1 MGERKMSLEAFVA
14 SLLHDAIR
22 SGTPLLLG
30 TLGEIYAERSGV
42 LNLGVE
48 GMMIMGAVTGFGVTL
63 VTGNVWLGILA
74 GALVGGLSALI
85 HAFLSI
91 TLRANQ
97 VVSGLALTMFGLG
110 MSGLIGGL
118 FVGLP
123 LLCPLRPI
131 SIPVLSNIPILGP
144 FLFEHDLLV
153 YFSIAFVPLLWFIL
167 FKTRAGI
174 NIRSVGE
181 SPATADALGVN
192 VFRVRYLCVFLGGLL
207 AGLGGAY
214 LSVAYRPAW
223 TEGMTAGIGWIVIA
237 LTIFAMWSPGRALIG
252 SYLFGG
258 VEALQFRLQP
268 PPPHGLGISPN
279 LLAMLPYALA
289 VIVLLAGTRETIRK
303 RMGAPSALGTPYVR
317 GEK

>member
-1 MGERKMSLEAFVA
+1 MSLEDLVA
-14 SLLHDAIR
+14 SLLHDAVR

-48 GMMIMGAVTGFGVTL
+48 GMMIIGAVTGFGVTL
-63 VTGNVWLGILA
+63 ATGNVWAGILL
-74 GALVGGLSALI
+74 GAIVGGLSALI

-110 MSGLIGGL
+110 ISGLIGGL
-118 FVGLP
+118 FVGIP
-123 LLCPLRPI
+123 LSSPLRPI
-131 SIPVLSNIPILGP
+131 SVPLLSNLPILGY
-144 FLFEHDLLV
+144 FLFKQDPLV
-153 YFSIAFVPLLWFIL
+153 YLSMALVPLLWFIL
-167 FKTRAGI
+167 FRTKAGI

-181 SPATADALGVN
+181 SPATADTLGVN
-192 VFRVRYLCVFLGGLL
+192 VYKLRYLCVFFGGLL
-207 AGLGGAY
+207 SGLGGAY

-237 LTIFAMWSPGRALIG
+237 LTIFSMWSPGRALIG

-258 VEALQFRLQP
+258 VEALQYRLQP
-268 PPPHGLGISPN
+268 PPPYGLGISPN
-279 LLAMLPYALA
+279 ILAMLPYVLA

-303 RMGAPSALGTPYVR
+303 RMGAPSALGTPYIR

>member
-1 MGERKMSLEAFVA
+1 MEERRMSLEALIV
-14 SLLHDAIR
+14 SLLYDAIR
-22 SGTPLLLG
+22 AGTPLLLG

-48 GMMIMGAVTGFGVTL
+48 GMMIMGAVTGFGLTL
-63 VTGNVWLGILA
+63 ATGNVWLGILCA
-74 GALVGGLSALI
+74 AIVGGLFALI
-85 HAFLSI
+85 HAFMSI
-91 TLRANQ
+91 TLRVNQ

-110 MSGLIGGL
+110 MSGLLGKAY
-118 FVGLP
+118 VGIP
-123 LLCPLRPI
+123 LLCPLR
-131 SIPVLSNIPILGP
+131 SVSVPVLSTIPALGP
-144 FLFEHDLLV
+144 LLFQHDQLV
-153 YFSIAFVPLLWFIL
+153 YLSIALVPLLWLIL
-167 FKTRAGI
+167 FKTRVGI

-181 SPATADALGVN
+181 NPATADALGVN
-192 VFRVRYLCVFLGGLL
+192 VYRVRYFCVLLGGVL

-252 SYLFGG
+252 AYLFGG
-258 VEALQFRLQP
+258 VQALQYRLQP
-268 PPPHGLGISPN
+268 PPPAGLGISPN

-289 VIVLLAGTRETIRK
+289 IIVLLAGTQETIRK